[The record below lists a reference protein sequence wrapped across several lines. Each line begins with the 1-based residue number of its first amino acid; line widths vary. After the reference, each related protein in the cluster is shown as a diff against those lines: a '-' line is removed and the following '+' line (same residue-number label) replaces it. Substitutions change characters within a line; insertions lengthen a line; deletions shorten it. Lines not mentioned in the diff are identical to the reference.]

1 MESSRTRA
9 TTLCHMVAM
18 PYPGRGHINPM
29 MNLCK
34 TLVSRT
40 ESMLITFVLTEEWF
54 GFIGCDPKPD
64 RIRFKTIPNVVPSE
78 LVRAKDMEEFFKAV
92 RTKMEAPFEDLL
104 DQLDQPP
111 TVIMA
116 DTFLSWVPGFGN
128 RRNIPVTSF
137 WTMPATVFSIFHHLD
152 LLRQRGHIFPDLLE
166 RGSERV
172 DYIPGVSSTRL
183 VDLPSFITSKPV
195 SFLDAIMEMFSEVRK
210 VQYILFPSIY
220 ELEPHSIDALRA
232 EFTVPVYPIG
242 PAISFMELEDDS
254 CGNNSKND
262 IDYIRWLDCQPSKSV
277 LYITMGSFLSFS
289 IEQID
294 EIAAGLRES
303 GVRYLWVARGEAS
316 RLKESAGG
324 RGLVLQWC
332 DQLRVLSHPSIG
344 GFWTHCGW
352 NSIKEGIFAG
362 IPFLTFPIGVD
373 QPTNSKLIVEDW
385 MIGWRVQEEYKEP
398 NLVTRTGIAELVGK
412 FMDLENNKGREM
424 RRRVKELQK
433 VCRQA
438 IAKDGSSETCI
449 KSFLKDICSGNF
461 STS

>member
-1 MESSRTRA
+1 MESSGTRA

-18 PYPGRGHINPM
+18 PYPGRGHILPM

-34 TLVSRT
+34 TLVSGT
-40 ESMLITFVLTEEWF
+40 ESILITFVLTEEWF
-54 GFIGCDPKPD
+54 GFIGSDPKPD
-64 RIRFKTIPNVVPSE
+64 RIRFRTIPNVVPSE
-78 LVRAKDMEEFFKAV
+78 LVRAKNMEEFVKAILT
-92 RTKMEAPFEDLL
+92 RMEAPFEE
-104 DQLDQPP
+104 LDQPP

-137 WTMPATVFSIFHHLD
+137 WPMPATVFSMFHHLD
-152 LLRQRGHIFPDLLE
+152 LFRQRGHIFPDLLE

-172 DYIPGVSSTRL
+172 
-183 VDLPSFITSKPV
+183 
-195 SFLDAIMEMFSEVRK
+195 RK

-220 ELEPHSIDALRA
+220 ELEPHTIDALRA

-242 PAISFMELEDDS
+242 PAISSMELEDDS
-254 CGNNSKND
+254 CGNNTKTD
-262 IDYIRWLDCQPSKSV
+262 IDYVRWLDCQPSKSV

-332 DQLRVLSHPSIG
+332 DQLRVLAHPSIG

-362 IPFLTFPIGVD
+362 IPFLTFPIGAD

-398 NLVTRTGIAELVGK
+398 NLVTRREIAELMGK
-412 FMDLENNKGREM
+412 FMDLENNEGREM

-461 STS
+461 STT